1 MQGKIAV
8 KQDILSDLVT
18 GSRTS
23 SLWKHKPCPFVYLYD
38 KIANID
44 LCIDSRY
51 WALMHVVGLGP
62 GLGIVGQCMWL

>member
-1 MQGKIAV
+1 MGVVTTQGKIAV

-51 WALMHVVGLGP
+51 VIMVVCDNGG
-62 GLGIVGQCMWL
+62 V